1 MGTNRIFREGKIVNS
16 KPQLAEVPNPMPQ
29 ESEEKLNRPHRG
41 LRAIARGLSKRKVCR
56 TAISYV
62 LVVWLNLQ
70 IGDVIFPM
78 LGLPDWTLTLIITIG
93 IMGFPVVL
101 ILAWAFQITPEGIV
115 LDSGGI
121 DQPDNDR
128 RLDTAV
134 NVVLLLSSGVLS
146 ILLILQFV
154 IADGPGK
161 FGSTTEG
168 SGTVFVVSSLTFNP
182 AVNEPENQVL
192 AEQVREELRHRLIQ
206 LEGIELLPE
215 SASVDPKDERQR
227 LSLSGSLLLDG
238 DSAHVLAH
246 LINLSTGRYLM
257 SVSFEVKVES
267 VLAAEL
273 ATAQRI
279 MHELEGRLAL
289 QAPVAEVAVALLSS
303 HRRS

>member
-1 MGTNRIFREGKIVNS
+1 MNS
-16 KPQLAEVPNPMPQ
+16 RPQLAEVQNPQPV
-29 ESEEKLNRPHRG
+29 ESEEKLTRPRRG

-101 ILAWAFQITPEGIV
+101 ILAWAFQITSEGIV
-115 LDSGGI
+115 LDSGGM
-121 DQPDNDR
+121 DESAGDR
-128 RLDTAV
+128 QLDTAV
-134 NVVLLLSSGVLS
+134 NVALLLLSAVLS
-146 ILLILQFV
+146 ILLMLQFV
-154 IADGPGK
+154 ISDGPGK
-161 FGSTTEG
+161 FGFMTQG
-168 SGTVFVVSSLTFNP
+168 SDTVFVVSSLNFKP

-215 SASVDPKDERQR
+215 SASVDPADQRQR
-227 LSLSGSLLLDG
+227 LSLSGSLLLHG

-273 ATAQRI
+273 AAAQRI

-289 QAPVAEVAVALLSS
+289 QAPVAAAHVSL